1 MPVIPKTPLS
11 YPYKIRIHPR
21 ARHIRL
27 RVDPREGV
35 VVTVPRRFDQRRVT
49 ALVAE
54 SQDWINTVQKKIDQ
68 ARATVDRAARGPRPT
83 RIELPAIEERWPVHY
98 SASDRQTVG
107 FSANQEELSFRLPEQ
122 AADQAA
128 IDQRVGEKLRTWLFD
143 RAHKA
148 MLPMVHEL
156 ATRHGFDY
164 GRVTIRNQRSRW
176 GSCSTN
182 GNLSLNVRLLF
193 CSPATCRYVILHEL
207 VHTEHPNHSK
217 AFWSRVAQ
225 LDPDYRHAMQ
235 DLMLATHRV
244 PDWLVC

>member
-1 MPVIPKTPLS
+1 MS

-35 VVTVPRRFDQRRVT
+35 VVTVPKRFDQRRVT

-68 ARATVDRAARGPRPT
+68 ARATVDLAARGPRPT
-83 RIELPAIEERWPVHY
+83 RIELPAIDERWPVHY
-98 SASDRQTVG
+98 SVSERQTVG
-107 FSANQEELSFRLPEQ
+107 FSANQEALRFRLPEQ
-122 AADQAA
+122 ATDQAS
-128 IDQRVGEKLRTWLFD
+128 IDQRVGEKLRAWLFD

-156 ATRHGFDY
+156 AARHGFDH

-182 GNLSLNVRLLF
+182 GNLSLNARLLF
-193 CSPATCRYVILHEL
+193 CSPAACRYVILHEL
-207 VHTEHPNHSK
+207 VHTEHPNHSH

-225 LDPDYRHAMQ
+225 LDPDYRLAMQ
-235 DLMLATHRV
+235 ELR
-244 PDWLVC
+244 